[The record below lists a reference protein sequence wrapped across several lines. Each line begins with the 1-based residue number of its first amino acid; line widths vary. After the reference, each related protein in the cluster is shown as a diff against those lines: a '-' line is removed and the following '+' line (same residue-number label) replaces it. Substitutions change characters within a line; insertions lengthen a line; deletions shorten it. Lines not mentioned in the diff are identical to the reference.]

1 MIGLIGRKVGMT
13 RLFGQD
19 GRSLPVTAILAG
31 PCYVIQIRTDEREG
45 YQAVQL
51 GAFDRR
57 KKLVKKP
64 QRGHFA
70 KAGVEPKAKLAEF
83 RVGNTDLYQP
93 GQELR
98 VNIFTGGDRVNV
110 VGTSKGKGF
119 EGTVKRWGFAGGP
132 KSHGQSDRHRA
143 PGSIGGAS
151 WPSRVWKGMKMAG
164 RMGSERVTVRNLEVV
179 KVDLEQNLVMVKGA
193 VPGARNGYVLIQRTT
208 ELKSLP
214 THSEEVETTGKEAQ
228 VQEKTQEAPA
238 PVVGKPEV
246 PVSTQEQAPGE
257 AVPDKVDE
265 APAKKETSKKKSV
278 EKTKPEEKAKT
289 DSSKETAPQ
298 ETEAETPASSREEV
312 PEEIDQNTEVSPE
325 RKSTGEK
332 KEV

>member
-19 GRSLPVTAILAG
+19 GKSLAVTAILAG

-57 KKLVKKP
+57 KKLVRKP

-70 KAGVEPKAKLAEF
+70 KAGVEP
-83 RVGNTDLYQP
+83 N
-93 GQELR
+93 
-98 VNIFTGGDRVNV
+98 VNV

-119 EGTVKRWGFAGGP
+119 AGAVKRWGFAGGP

-164 RMGSERVTVRNLEVV
+164 RMGSERITVRNLEVV
-179 KVDLEQNLVMVKGA
+179 KVDLEHNLVMVKGA

-214 THSEEVETTGKEAQ
+214 SDSEVVETTEKEAQ
-228 VQEKTQEAPA
+228 AQEKTQEEPT
-238 PVVGKPEV
+238 PVVGKTEV
-246 PVSTQEQAPGE
+246 PSSTQEKAPRE
-257 AVPDKVDE
+257 DVSDEVDE
-265 APAKKETSKKKSV
+265 APARKEASHKKSV
-278 EKTKPEEKAKT
+278 DKTKPEEKAKK
-289 DSSKETAPQ
+289 DSSKETASQ
-298 ETEAETPASSREEV
+298 KTEAEAPVSSQGKV
-312 PEEIDQNTEVSPE
+312 SQDMDQSTEVSPK

-332 KEV
+332 KEG

>member
-1 MIGLIGRKVGMT
+1 MIGLIGKKVGMT

-19 GRSLPVTAILAG
+19 GKSLPVTAILAG
-31 PCYVIQIRTDEREG
+31 PCYVVQIRTDEREG

-64 QRGHFA
+64 QGGHFA

-98 VNIFTGGDRVNV
+98 VNIFAGGDRVNV

-119 EGTVKRWGFAGGP
+119 AGAVKRWGFAGGP

-164 RMGSERVTVRNLEVV
+164 RMGSERITVRNLEVV
-179 KVDLEQNLVMVKGA
+179 KVDLEHNLVMVKGA

-214 THSEEVETTGKEAQ
+214 SHSKVVEETGKEAQ
-228 VQEKTQEAPA
+228 AQEKPQEAPA
-238 PVVGKPEV
+238 PVVEKPEV
-246 PVSTQEQAPGE
+246 PVSMEEQAPSE
-257 AVPDKVDE
+257 SVLDEVDE
-265 APAKKETSKKKSV
+265 APAKKESSQKKSV
-278 EKTKPEEKAKT
+278 EKTKPEGKAKK
-289 DSSKETAPQ
+289 DSSKKTAPQ
-298 ETEAETPASSREEV
+298 VKEAEAPASAREEV
-312 PEEIDQNTEVSPE
+312 PEDIDQNTEVSPE

-332 KEV
+332 KEG

>member
-1 MIGLIGRKVGMT
+1 
-13 RLFGQD
+13 
-19 GRSLPVTAILAG
+19 VTAILAG
-31 PCYVIQIRTDEREG
+31 PCYVIQIRTDEKEG

-57 KKLVKKP
+57 KKLVRKP
-64 QRGHFA
+64 QMGHFA

-83 RVGNTDLYQP
+83 RVDNTDLYQP

-119 EGTVKRWGFAGGP
+119 TGAVKRWGFAGGP

-179 KVDLEQNLVMVKGA
+179 KVDLEHNLLMVKGA

-214 THSEEVETTGKEAQ
+214 SESEAVETTEKEAQ
-228 VQEKTQEAPA
+228 EQEKPQEVSV
-238 PVVGKPEV
+238 PVAGKPEV
-246 PVSTQEQAPGE
+246 PESTQEQASAE
-257 AVPDKVDE
+257 DVPDKVDE
-265 APAKKETSKKKSV
+265 APAKKETSQKK
-278 EKTKPEEKAKT
+278 PLEKAKPEKKT
-289 DSSKETAPQ
+289 KKDSPKETASQ
-298 ETEAETPASSREEV
+298 ETEAEAPVSPQGEV
-312 PEEIDQNTEVSPE
+312 PEDTNQTKEDSPE
-325 RKSTGEK
+325 KKSTAEK
-332 KEV
+332 KGK

>member
-19 GRSLPVTAILAG
+19 GKSLAVTAILAG

-57 KKLVKKP
+57 KKLVRKP

-83 RVGNTDLYQP
+83 RVANTDLYQP

-98 VNIFTGGDRVNV
+98 VDIFAGGDRVNV

-119 EGTVKRWGFAGGP
+119 AGAVKRWGFAGGP

-164 RMGSERVTVRNLEVV
+164 RMGSERITVRNLEVV
-179 KVDLEQNLVMVKGA
+179 KVDLEHNLVMVKGA

-214 THSEEVETTGKEAQ
+214 SDSEVVETTEKEAQ
-228 VQEKTQEAPA
+228 AQEKTQEEPT
-238 PVVGKPEV
+238 PVVGKTEV
-246 PVSTQEQAPGE
+246 PSSTQEKAPRE
-257 AVPDKVDE
+257 DVSDEVDE
-265 APAKKETSKKKSV
+265 APARKEASHKKSV
-278 EKTKPEEKAKT
+278 DKTKPEEKAKK
-289 DSSKETAPQ
+289 DSSKETASQ
-298 ETEAETPASSREEV
+298 KTEAEAPVSSQGKV
-312 PEEIDQNTEVSPE
+312 SQDMDQSTEVSPK

-332 KEV
+332 KEG